1 MSEEEEE
8 EKRKKT
14 KPAVKN
20 KAPAALPK
28 ATAARGAAAAPSSS
42 RRAPAAAASTAPP
55 LLQSAVKDTVAS
67 SAAIATERENAE
79 AANEE
84 NEEDAVAA
92 AADAD
97 DDVEEEDS
105 VEPVLSQQDAA
116 RRAANVA
123 ALLGG
128 SLAVARRPIAQS
140 LSVAGAEAVLRS
152 AFCSPLP
159 GAPAAS
165 ETLKRKLAKRRA
177 FVPWG
182 SNQPLP
188 AFRPAAPALAAPEIA
203 AAPTVGDDG
212 PPPGVPLCLWEEPEA
227 EPKNGAVEGGGDAS
241 TSSAAEAAA
250 SSCSSPRARI
260 MVDPM
265 LTRWLRP
272 HQREG
277 VAFMFECV
285 TGIKGFEGRGC
296 LLADDVSS
304 FFFPS
309 FVYFTSIFF
318 CSNKTKTHSKHSIKT
333 KHN

>member
-1 MSEEEEE
+1 MMSEDEE
-8 EKRKKT
+8 EKNMQKKRA
-14 KPAVKN
+14 PAVAS
-20 KAPAALPK
+20 KAKAASNTAVAAL
-28 ATAARGAAAAPSSS
+28 AAPS
-42 RRAPAAAASTAPP
+42 RRDPAAVAASTAPP
-55 LLQSAVKDTVAS
+55 LFHRARKVNITS
-67 SAAIATERENAE
+67 SAAIATEKENA
-79 AANEE
+79 ADK
-84 NEEDAVAA
+84 EDA
-92 AADAD
+92 D
-97 DDVEEEDS
+97 EEED
-105 VEPVLSQQDAA
+105 EPVLSQLDAA

-182 SNQPLP
+182 SSQPLP
-188 AFRPAAPALAAPEIA
+188 AFRASTAPALPVPEIA
-203 AAPTVGDDG
+203 DPTVGDKGDDG
-212 PPPGVPLCLWEEPEA
+212 PPPGEPLCLWEEPWNA
-227 EPKNGAVEGGGDAS
+227 AAEGGGRGAAS
-241 TSSAAEAAA
+241 TSATTS
-250 SSCSSPRARI
+250 SSPRARI

-285 TGIKGFEGRGC
+285 TGIKGFDGRGC
-296 LLADDVSS
+296 LLADDVSG
-304 FFFPS
+304 FLFFP
-309 FVYFTSIFF
+309 F
-318 CSNKTKTHSKHSIKT
+318 
-333 KHN
+333 